1 MKKTLFIIIG
11 STLIACSGN
20 AETSGKNDL
29 SSHDETKTHVTVV
42 PQVGYVDLTYAA
54 EQSVNAVV
62 YIKVTKMGKTHKVTY
77 RDPFASVTVELLHNS
92 ANTRNPTK
100 EELVLVSLFPTMDI
114 SSPTTMLWLEQTRFL

>member
-20 AETSGKNDL
+20 AETSGNKDL
-29 SSHDETKTHVTVV
+29 SSHDDSKTHVTVV

-77 RDPFASVTVELLHNS
+77 RDPFAEFFGDFFGHRGVAPQQREY
-92 ANTRNPTK
+92 K
-100 EELVLVSLFPTMDI
+100 EPD
-114 SSPTTMLWLEQTRFL
+114 QRGAG